1 MNPGRRG
8 QGHGRDAD
16 PFGGQDEQLFL
27 ERIRS
32 RLRERP
38 ARAIPPAPYPAPAGE
53 DEPSADTYPQRA
65 ERFCAALEALG
76 GRALR
81 VRGESEAFEAV
92 AEELAKKGATCALAG
107 GGDWS
112 ACRQLLAARGIQLE
126 CWDELE
132 FSFGGP
138 QRAPH
143 YVNRWDAGIDWVDYA
158 VAELGSVAVVAAPA
172 QGRVVSLLPP
182 LYVALVRA
190 DRLFATR
197 RGVLAHVARR
207 SRANRRPPALT
218 FITGPSR
225 SADIEMDL
233 SIGVHGP
240 GDVLAILVEGGD

>member
-8 QGHGRDAD
+8 HGPGRSAD
-16 PFGGQDEQLFL
+16 PFGGQDEQAFL

-53 DEPSADTYPQRA
+53 DDHSQDAYPERA

-92 AEELAKKGATCALAG
+92 AEELARKGAKRALAG

-112 ACRQLLAARGIQLE
+112 ACRQALGARGIELE
-126 CWDELE
+126 CWDDLE
-132 FSFGGP
+132 FAFGGP
-138 QRAPH
+138 QRALE
-143 YVNRWDAGIDWVDYA
+143 YVNRWDAGIHWVDYA
-158 VAELGSVAVVAAPA
+158 VAELGSVAVAAGAA

-182 LYVALVRA
+182 LYIALIRA
-190 DRLFATR
+190 DRLYATR
-197 RGVLAHVARR
+197 RSVLAHVARE
-207 SRANRRPPALT
+207 SRARRRPPALT